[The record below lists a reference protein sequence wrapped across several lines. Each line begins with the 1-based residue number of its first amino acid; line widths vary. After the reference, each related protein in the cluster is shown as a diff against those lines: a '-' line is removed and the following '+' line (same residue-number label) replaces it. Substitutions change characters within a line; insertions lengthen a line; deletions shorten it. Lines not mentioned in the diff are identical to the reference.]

1 MADSFNEETM
11 VEDAPRGSAADIE
24 MAEGETGAASENPNA
39 ELPFAEGGPEDAPA
53 PRTTFLQYL
62 TSPVVTL
69 LVGSGE
75 NETILTAHQG
85 LLTRSPFFAE
95 ACAEFVDDGSV
106 RQSLSS
112 LSPKPPLFPELTV
125 LRLKQPRQIEL
136 PGEDLDAMGCFLEF
150 LYTGDYFP
158 RKVPG
163 QRTLEKDPSIPEVDM
178 TGEQLLKHAKV
189 YTLADK
195 FGLTHLKNL
204 ASSKIHCVNSTA
216 KGEIAYARYV
226 YQYTPPTDTAIRVP
240 VANFWATR
248 SHTLRAEAEDE
259 FRDLCLQFPQFG
271 YDVLSKFSC
280 LPLCRVLCVVRS
292 ANGPLSLL
300 LQPACST
307 TSSSA
312 SATRRCTPAPPAAR
326 ASGPATA
333 ALPRRRSRN
342 EWRGR
347 EREAMERICGRRSR
361 VLLRWTFRRVI
372 AIFLR
377 PGGLFSAFEA

>member
-11 VEDAPRGSAADIE
+11 VKDAPRGAAADVE
-24 MAEGETGAASENPNA
+24 MAEGEAGAASENPNA

-95 ACAEFVDDGSV
+95 ACAEFVDDGS
-106 RQSLSS
+106 
-112 LSPKPPLFPELTV
+112 
-125 LRLKQPRQIEL
+125 PRQIEL

-150 LYTGDYFP
+150 LYTADYFP

-163 QRTLEKDPSIPEVDM
+163 QRTLEKDPSTPEVDM

-216 KGEIAYARYV
+216 KGEIAYARYI
-226 YQYTPPTDTAIRVP
+226 YQFTPPTDTAIRVP

-271 YDVLSKFSC
+271 YDVLT
-280 LPLCRVLCVVRS
+280 RVLDDKLKRERNEKMHPGAPGS
-292 ANGPLSLL
+292 ARKRPRHS
-300 LQPACST
+300 ST
-307 TSSSA
+307 TQA
-312 SATRRCTPAPPAAR
+312 
-326 ASGPATA
+326 
-333 ALPRRRSRN
+333 
-342 EWRGR
+342 
-347 EREAMERICGRRSR
+347 
-361 VLLRWTFRRVI
+361 
-372 AIFLR
+372 
-377 PGGLFSAFEA
+377 